1 MKMMNKG
8 KRESKGVKKLDKSKL
23 LKLANDDYHNA
34 FGPDGFMTNLKN
46 EIERSSN
53 ETDTKS

>member
-8 KRESKGVKKLDKSKL
+8 KRESKGVKKLPKAKL

-34 FGPDGFMTNLKN
+34 FGPDGFMTKLKN

>member
-1 MKMMNKG
+1 MMNKG
-8 KRESKGVKKLDKSKL
+8 KRESKGVKKFDKSKL

>member
-1 MKMMNKG
+1 MNKD
-8 KRESKGVKKLDKSKL
+8 KRESKGVKKLPKAKL
-23 LKLANDDYHNA
+23 LKMANDDYHNA